1 MAAATAVVVTTALVG
16 TTLPDLVADR
26 ASHPDQQSQ
35 GQNSA
40 DSVVVTELPE
50 VPSARD
56 ISSAQESSEATDQ
69 MIGEISERLTQ
80 ANQRALELDSAVQI
94 EHQNALA
101 AEDEAEELATAAA
114 EAEEAQEQSEDEAA
128 SDASEEYQEG
138 EAGSEDILLE
148 EDSSLADEA
157 TEDYQS
163 DQAEQEYVETE
174 QEGNEYEALQEQADA
189 AAEERDAQY
198 EAVEEVEESTADD
211 VSEVGQTMYELLEAL
226 AELEDYGDD
235 IQGYFELVLGNADF
249 LNEDGSIDEEALVR
263 HLSAMQA
270 DAEQARVSE
279 EDIEEGTADEEDA
292 PEEEPEA
299 SEEETEPV
307 LVSVEAEAPSQEGN
321 LLTVPEVE
329 GVSYSSGSGQVEVPE
344 DGITIEASAEEGHE
358 LSGETSWTFDYQA
371 PEPEPEPEPEPQ
383 VVSVEAEAPSQ
394 EGNLLTV
401 PEVEGVSYSSGS
413 GQVEVPEDG
422 ITIEASA
429 EEGHELSGETS
440 WTFDY
445 QAPEPVIHGFDD
457 LSVNMQTLMR
467 QGAEYAPD
475 FGDGAQEYYQAVLA
489 NDALTNADGN
499 ASWTAMRWHVEYL
512 REQHEAAEA
521 AQREAEEQAAAEE
534 AAAQEAAAQEAAAE
548 EAAAEEAAAEEAAAE
563 EAAAQ
568 EAAQQ
573 EASQS
578 QTSSGG
584 SGGSSPAPATSG
596 GGVEAAIE
604 FAVAQAN
611 NPNAYYQLGA
621 NGPNGWD
628 CSSLIQQ
635 AYAQAGISL
644 GRTTYDQ
651 INQGTTISVG
661 EAQRGDLIFWGD
673 WHAAIYLGDG
683 QIVDA
688 GSPSSGVSVRSM
700 FGSPTSAV
708 RL

>member
-1 MAAATAVVVTTALVG
+1 VKNRRNLAVAAATAVVVTTALVG

-26 ASHPDQQSQ
+26 AADSDQQSQ
-35 GQNSA
+35 AQSSA

-50 VPSARD
+50 VPSARE

-101 AEDEAEELATAAA
+101 AEGEAEELATAAA
-114 EAEEAQEQSEDEAA
+114 EAEEAQEEAA
-128 SDASEEYQEG
+128 DSAATEASEEYQEG

-198 EAVEEVEESTADD
+198 ETVEEVEESTSSD
-211 VSEVGQTMYELLEAL
+211 VTEVGETIYELLAAL
-226 AELEDYGDD
+226 AELEGYGDD
-235 IQGYFELVLGNADF
+235 IQGYFELVLGNTDF
-249 LNEDGSIDEEALVR
+249 LNEDGSVDEEALVW
-263 HLSAMQA
+263 HLNAMQA

-279 EDIEEGTADEEDA
+279 EDIEDDSVDEAEEETGEGSSEDA
-292 PEEEPEA
+292 EGEAASSEEPEA
-299 SEEETEPV
+299 SEEPE
-307 LVSVEAEAPSQEGN
+307 LDAVEAEAPSQDSN
-321 LLTVPEVE
+321 LVTVPEVE
-329 GVSYSSGSGQVEVPE
+329 GVSYSSGSGEVEVPE
-344 DGITIEASAEEGHE
+344 DGITIEASAQEGYE
-358 LSGETSWTFDYQA
+358 LTGDTSWTFEHHTSEPEPEQEEPA
-371 PEPEPEPEPEPQ
+371 PEPEPE
-383 VVSVEAEAPSQ
+383 
-394 EGNLLTV
+394 
-401 PEVEGVSYSSGS
+401 
-413 GQVEVPEDG
+413 
-422 ITIEASA
+422 
-429 EEGHELSGETS
+429 
-440 WTFDY
+440 
-445 QAPEPVIHGFDD
+445 PEPVIHGFDD
-457 LSVNMQTLMR
+457 LSINMQTLMR
-467 QGAEYAPD
+467 QGAEYDPD
-475 FGDGAQEYYQAVLA
+475 FGGGAQDYYQAVLT
-489 NDALTNADGN
+489 NEALTNEDGN
-499 ASWTAMRWHVEYL
+499 ASWTAMRWHVDYL
-512 REQHEAAEA
+512 RDQHEAAEA
-521 AQREAEEQAAAEE
+521 AAE
-534 AAAQEAAAQEAAAE
+534 EAAAQEAAAE
-548 EAAAEEAAAEEAAAE
+548 EAAAAEAAAE

-568 EAAQQ
+568 EAAAEEAAAQEAAEQ

-578 QTSSGG
+578 QSSSGG